1 MPNMLQSENIF
12 TAQMQMGICKQVFMC
27 HERLPLKEDPAEN
40 ILTPARQP
48 KAAEVSQYKCKLWDI
63 FYTV

>member
-1 MPNMLQSENIF
+1 MLQSENIF

-48 KAAEVSQYKCKLWDI
+48 KAAVVSQYKCKL
-63 FYTV
+63 